1 MKEQWLSSTL
11 TLCEESQSWTQSIN
25 AVQMGWKKRL
35 MIWMITKVSP
45 TKYEF
50 DTNTLLFTEL

>member
-11 TLCEESQSWTQSIN
+11 TLCEERQSWPQSIN

-50 DTNTLLFTEL
+50 DTNTLLFTGL